1 MTTYTYDLSNDFI
14 NGINPTCLDR
24 TIVEYEF
31 PIILSAINTEYET
44 DTVNIVFD
52 GDLDNKDKEDLDEII
67 SNHNPLTT
75 CDPENSPL
83 IGGTKIDF
91 SLSNQSGLD
100 YIYTKEKNWVIAT
113 SFVYEG
119 SFNWIP
125 QKFSVISS
133 LKDEATGSVRCYDQ
147 TNNNEICNL
156 EWTNIAKSI
165 SSTEEFYNIPDV
177 PSIIEIQFKTS
188 KKNYDA
194 RLYYVALY

>member
-1 MTTYTYDLSNDFI
+1 MSIYNYNLSNDFI

-31 PIILSAINTEYET
+31 PITLSAVNTEYET
-44 DTVNIVFD
+44 DNVSIVFD
-52 GDLDNKDKEDLDEII
+52 GDLSNSEEEDLDTII

-75 CDPENSPL
+75 CAPENDTL
-83 IGGTKIDF
+83 TGGTKVDF

-119 SFNWIP
+119 SLNWIP
-125 QKFSVISS
+125 QKFSVISA
-133 LKDEATGSVRCYDQ
+133 LKSEATGSVRCYDQ

-156 EWTNIAKSI
+156 DWTNISKSI
-165 SSTEEFYNIPDV
+165 SSTEEFYNIPDI

-188 KKNYDA
+188 KKNNDA